1 MDISEKANGFSPGR
15 LTVRRT
21 VRTPVRSTLAVS
33 SRLPSLPVVGVQEA
47 EVELGAGRQLVGV
60 GLELAA
66 ADQGEVEVEVVRLG
80 DGRAGAHEPQQ
91 QRGDRDR
98 REPEPTHLPSF
109 HWVRCQLPPN
119 RWSTTSSTSR

>member
-1 MDISEKANGFSPGR
+1 VEH
-15 LTVRRT
+15 L
-21 VRTPVRSTLAVS
+21 
-33 SRLPSLPVVGVQEA
+33 VVGGVQEA
-47 EVELGAGRQLVGV
+47 EVQLGALGQLEGG
-60 GLELAA
+60 GLQLAS
-66 ADQGEVEVEVVRLG
+66 ADQGEVEMKVVRLG

-109 HWVRCQLPPN
+109 HWDRCQLLGN